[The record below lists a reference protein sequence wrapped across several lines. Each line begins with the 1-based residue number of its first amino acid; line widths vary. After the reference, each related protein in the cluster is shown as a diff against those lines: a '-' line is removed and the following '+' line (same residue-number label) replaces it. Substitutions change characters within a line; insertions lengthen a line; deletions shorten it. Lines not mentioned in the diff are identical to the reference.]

1 MATYFNHGSSEIQGP
16 DGLHTLYLMNPNN
29 NNNNNYVQTYSDTT
43 TTSQPPPPPAPNMFF
58 LNPNQL
64 HHSRHLAGVPI
75 SAATASP
82 GPGSNNE
89 ADISAFPH
97 LQYNIWG
104 SNMDHHQR
112 NTTPDFATQMGFRRH
127 QVVSPTTQQQQ
138 ALSLS
143 LSSTHPAQAA
153 AYVASSSF
161 SGGDINNEV
170 VIPTVLPT
178 SFGNSLSS
186 TIVSNNSGIGT
197 SLGQVQS
204 MLLGSKYLKAA
215 QELLDE
221 VVNVGN
227 NNNNFK
233 SRGKEEKDNTAID
246 SSVNCSTVG
255 GLGSKDKAAVKSNGE
270 RTPTPELGGSR
281 NSGGE
286 SSSSKISAELSTVQR
301 QELQVKKAKLASM
314 LDEVEQRYRQYHQ
327 QMNVVISS
335 FEQAVGYGSAKSYT
349 ALALKTISKQFRCLK
364 DAISAQIKATSKTL
378 GEEECLGVKIEGSRL
393 RFVDHHLRQ
402 QRALQQLGMMPQH
415 NNNAWRPQRGL
426 PERAVSVLRAWLFEH
441 FLHPYP
447 KTADKVMLAKQT
459 GLTRSQVS
467 NWFINARVRL
477 WKPMVEEMYIEET
490 KSHEDQVKGTTT
502 NKIDTI
508 KESTTRVQEN
518 STADNDDDDNID
530 HHDDHN
536 RSNINPFQYSSKNQS
551 SSSADQMLMSSSFST
566 STPKKPMRS
575 SSITHDE
582 MIMKGIITDHDHQYN
597 RTDHNINN
605 INIDVGFGRSSS
617 TYPIGFGTY
626 PVGDLARFH
635 SRDHHHHHE
644 FMAPSLYHG
653 NNNGSVSLTL
663 GLPHCDQN
671 HSLSSENAQQ
681 SFLSNPQNIDPL
693 FD

>member
-127 QVVSPTTQQQQ
+127 QVVSPTTQQQ

-255 GLGSKDKAAVKSNGE
+255 GLGSKDKAAMKSNGE

-441 FLHPYP
+441 FLHPYVIIICILNYYI
-447 KTADKVMLAKQT
+447 AFFFLSLNFRVF
-459 GLTRSQVS
+459 
-467 NWFINARVRL
+467 FIIHAPL
-477 WKPMVEEMYIEET
+477 M
-490 KSHEDQVKGTTT
+490 
-502 NKIDTI
+502 
-508 KESTTRVQEN
+508 
-518 STADNDDDDNID
+518 NI
-530 HHDDHN
+530 
-536 RSNINPFQYSSKNQS
+536 
-551 SSSADQMLMSSSFST
+551 
-566 STPKKPMRS
+566 
-575 SSITHDE
+575 
-582 MIMKGIITDHDHQYN
+582 
-597 RTDHNINN
+597 
-605 INIDVGFGRSSS
+605 
-617 TYPIGFGTY
+617 
-626 PVGDLARFH
+626 
-635 SRDHHHHHE
+635 
-644 FMAPSLYHG
+644 
-653 NNNGSVSLTL
+653 LTL
-663 GLPHCDQN
+663 IYMMI
-671 HSLSSENAQQ
+671 SLS
-681 SFLSNPQNIDPL
+681 L
-693 FD
+693 FIYIHMTVLYTYSIKSMHMHKLYLF

>member
-43 TTSQPPPPPAPNMFF
+43 TTSQPPPQPPAPNMFF

-104 SNMDHHQR
+104 SNTDHHQR
-112 NTTPDFATQMGFRRH
+112 NTAPDFATQMGFRRH
-127 QVVSPTTQQQQ
+127 QVVSPTTQQQ

-197 SLGQVQS
+197 SIGQVQS

-255 GLGSKDKAAVKSNGE
+255 GLGSKDKAAMKSNGE

-286 SSSSKISAELSTVQR
+286 SSSSKISAELST
-301 QELQVKKAKLASM
+301 
-314 LDEVEQRYRQYHQ
+314 VEQRYRQYHQ

-441 FLHPYP
+441 FLHPY
-447 KTADKVMLAKQT
+447 
-459 GLTRSQVS
+459 VS

-490 KSHEDQVKGTTT
+490 KSHEDQ
-502 NKIDTI
+502 
-508 KESTTRVQEN
+508 
-518 STADNDDDDNID
+518 
-530 HHDDHN
+530 
-536 RSNINPFQYSSKNQS
+536 
-551 SSSADQMLMSSSFST
+551 L
-566 STPKKPMRS
+566 
-575 SSITHDE
+575 
-582 MIMKGIITDHDHQYN
+582 KGIITDHDHQYN

-635 SRDHHHHHE
+635 SRDHHHHHHHE

-681 SFLSNPQNIDPL
+681 SFLLQGRRVEEMVLGQVVAVECQVVPVCRSSGCNCQDVRA
-693 FD
+693 